1 MILDFGLA
9 ETGKH
14 TEEEMADV
22 AERASLSY
30 RNRTTAEDIQRQC
43 PTCHGSGEDSRFF
56 WSPGT
61 LYTDGEFN
69 ATPIPAACTDCE
81 GYGTFQS

>member
-9 ETGKH
+9 LPGKY
-14 TEEEMADV
+14 TDEEMADV
-22 AERASLSY
+22 AERASLS
-30 RNRTTAEDIQRQC
+30 EDIKREC
-43 PTCHGSGEDSRFF
+43 PTCHGSGEDSQHF

-61 LYTDGEFN
+61 LYNDGAFN